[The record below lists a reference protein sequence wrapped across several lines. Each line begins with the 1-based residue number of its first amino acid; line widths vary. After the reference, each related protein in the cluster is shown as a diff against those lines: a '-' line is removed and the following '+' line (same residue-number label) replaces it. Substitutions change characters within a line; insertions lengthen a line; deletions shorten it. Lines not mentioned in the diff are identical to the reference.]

1 MSYQGGSHKP
11 PHHIERRFVHA
22 GGMRERRFEP
32 GSRVVVRSEP
42 GVPNPYEGRMGEIV
56 GSEAPGGAAGGETVY
71 AVLLDFALPAR
82 NPVVPVPIFAAEL
95 MQTQYAE
102 GGEHHRLQR
111 APPQSPPPRQG
122 ELPPRR
128 CPGARVKG
136 SLFLPPGPSPSPIG
150 Y

>member
-11 PHHIERRFVHA
+11 SHHIERRFVHT

-71 AVLLDFALPAR
+71 SVLLDFALPGEE
-82 NPVVPVPIFAAEL
+82 PGVPVPVFASEL
-95 MQTQYAE
+95 MQTQVPKAE
-102 GGEHHRLQR
+102 NISVSNAPRPNRRLHATESYFLGGVRER
-111 APPQSPPPRQG
+111 
-122 ELPPRR
+122 E
-128 CPGARVKG
+128 
-136 SLFLPPGPSPSPIG
+136 
-150 Y
+150 